1 MIKQALTS
9 VDDPIRRLHRTAY
22 APSRRMQM
30 MRARSRLRSF
40 FLGQTTRGTPGLRVQ
55 RTLEHVSCCA
65 AATCRYNYSISSRAY
80 CNVVVR
86 MLGASFSQLK

>member
-40 FLGQTTRGTPGLRVQ
+40 FWVKR
-55 RTLEHVSCCA
+55 
-65 AATCRYNYSISSRAY
+65 
-80 CNVVVR
+80 
-86 MLGASFSQLK
+86 LGAHPACECNAHWNTFHAVLLLPAGTTTASQVVHTAMSSSGCSERASAN